1 LDFDREKMMASRPS
15 GHILARLCLALL
27 MAIAIAM
34 PFPVSPFTGYAKAQE
49 VRERRSIIDL
59 LFNRGSRPRV
69 VARRP
74 AVVRIK
80 RKKIRRPT
88 VVANDRQE
96 TPAEPEVAKQADA
109 KEVLVIGD
117 FMATALADG
126 LTMATENDANIVIEK
141 GTDGSSGLVRT
152 DHLDWPQ
159 SLKLQIDKLHP
170 ALIVIMLGS
179 NDRQQMTVNG
189 QKEKF
194 RSEAWN
200 NEYER
205 RIAALIKVATDNKI
219 PFIWTGLPSFQSPSL
234 SADAATLNS
243 LYRTKAEMAGGV
255 FIDIWDGFADEEGKF
270 IASGSDVNGQP
281 VRLRGSDGLS
291 LTKAGKR
298 KMAFYLEKDLRRL
311 TGTDEVANL
320 IRLDASNLPL
330 NNNAATPTVANIMTV
345 PPVSLAD
352 PELDGAAALLDTNL
366 MPKAS
371 GKSPRDLLIEKG
383 ETEAA
388 PEGRVDDFRWKPA
401 EKPAG

>member
-1 LDFDREKMMASRPS
+1 MTGRSSRY
-15 GHILARLCLALL
+15 LLVRLCIAFLLALAVCL
-27 MAIAIAM
+27 PLPA
-34 PFPVSPFTGYAKAQE
+34 SPFVNNAKAQQ

-59 LFNRGSRPRV
+59 LFRGDRPRV
-69 VARRP
+69 ITKRP

-80 RKKIRRPT
+80 RKKPRPQT
-88 VVANDRQE
+88 IASD
-96 TPAEPEVAKQADA
+96 PAVTGAEVEVTKLPDA
-109 KEVLVIGD
+109 KKVLVIGD

-126 LTMATENDANIVIEK
+126 LTMATSGDTDIVIEK
-141 GTDGSSGLVRT
+141 GTDGSSGLVRS
-152 DHLDWPQ
+152 DHLDWPVA
-159 SLKLQIDKLHP
+159 LKLQIDKIHP
-170 ALIVIMLGS
+170 SLIVIMLGS
-179 NDRQQMTVNG
+179 NDRQQMSVDGTK
-189 QKEKF
+189 QKF

-200 NEYER
+200 TEYER
-205 RIAALIKVATDNKI
+205 RINALIKVATENKI

-243 LYRTKAEMAGGV
+243 LYRAKAEMAGGV

-270 IASGSDVNGQP
+270 VASGSDVNGQP

-311 TGTDEVANL
+311 TGTDAIAEL

-330 NNNAATPTVANIMTV
+330 DTKVTTPAITNILTV
-345 PPVSLAD
+345 PPISLAD
-352 PELDGAAALLDTNL
+352 PELDGTATLLDTGL
-366 MPKAS
+366 MPKTN
-371 GKSPRDLLIEKG
+371 GISPRDLLIEKG

-401 EKPAG
+401 AKPAG

>member
-1 LDFDREKMMASRPS
+1 MASRPAR
-15 GHILARLCLALL
+15 HILVRLCIALL
-27 MAIAIAM
+27 MAFAIAM
-34 PFPVSPFTGYAKAQE
+34 PIPMSPFVSYAKAQE

-59 LFNRGSRPRV
+59 LFFRKGRPKVVNRH
-69 VARRP
+69 P
-74 AVVRIK
+74 AVVRIRRNKK
-80 RKKIRRPT
+80 RKP
-88 VVANDRQE
+88 VESVDNN
-96 TPAEPEVAKQADA
+96 PAATDNVEPEVAKLPDA
-109 KEVLVIGD
+109 KKVLVIGD
-117 FMATALADG
+117 FMATALSDG
-126 LTMATENDANIVIEK
+126 LTMATANDADIVIEK

-159 SLKLQIDKLHP
+159 ALKLQIDKIHP
-170 ALIVIMLGS
+170 SLIVIMLGS
-179 NDRQQMTVNG
+179 NDRQQMAVNG
-189 QKEKF
+189 TKQKF

-205 RIAALIKVATDNKI
+205 RIDTLIKVAADNKI

-243 LYRTKAEMAGGV
+243 LYRAKTETAGGV
-255 FIDIWDGFADEEGKF
+255 FIDVWDGFADEEGKF

-311 TGTDEVANL
+311 TGTDEIANL
-320 IRLDASNLPL
+320 IRLDANNLPL
-330 NNNAATPTVANIMTV
+330 DTKVTV
-345 PPVSLAD
+345 PSYTNILAIPPMSLAD
-352 PELDGAAALLDTNL
+352 PELDGTANLLDSGL
-366 MPKAS
+366 MPKPS

-388 PEGRVDDFRWKPA
+388 PEGRVDDFRWKPPA
-401 EKPAG
+401 KPAG

>member
-1 LDFDREKMMASRPS
+1 MTTRSSRY
-15 GHILARLCLALL
+15 LLVRLSIAFLLALVVCL
-27 MAIAIAM
+27 PLPA
-34 PFPVSPFTGYAKAQE
+34 SPFVNDAKAQQ

-59 LFNRGSRPRV
+59 LFRGDRPRV
-69 VARRP
+69 ITKRP

-80 RKKIRRPT
+80 RKKPRPQT
-88 VVANDRQE
+88 IASD
-96 TPAEPEVAKQADA
+96 PAVTGAEVEVTKLPDA
-109 KEVLVIGD
+109 KKVLVIGD

-126 LTMATENDANIVIEK
+126 LTMATSADTDIVIEK
-141 GTDGSSGLVRT
+141 GTDGSSGLVRS
-152 DHLDWPQ
+152 DHLDWPVA
-159 SLKLQIDKLHP
+159 LKLQIDKIHP
-170 ALIVIMLGS
+170 SLIVIMLGS
-179 NDRQQMTVNG
+179 NDRQQMSVDGTK
-189 QKEKF
+189 QKF

-200 NEYER
+200 SEYER
-205 RIAALIKVATDNKI
+205 RINALIKVATENKI

-243 LYRTKAEMAGGV
+243 LYRAKAEMAGGV

-270 IASGSDVNGQP
+270 VASGSDVNGQP

-311 TGTDEVANL
+311 TGTDAIAEL

-330 NNNAATPTVANIMTV
+330 DTKVTTPAITNILTV
-345 PPVSLAD
+345 PPISLAD
-352 PELDGAAALLDTNL
+352 PELDGTATLLDTGL
-366 MPKAS
+366 MPKTN
-371 GKSPRDLLIEKG
+371 GISPRDLLIEKG

-401 EKPAG
+401 AKPAG

>member
-1 LDFDREKMMASRPS
+1 MASRPS

-27 MAIAIAM
+27 MAFAIAM

-69 VARRP
+69 VAKRP

-96 TPAEPEVAKQADA
+96 TPAEPEIAKQADA
-109 KEVLVIGD
+109 KKVLVIGD
-117 FMATALADG
+117 FMATALSDG

-205 RIAALIKVATDNKI
+205 RIAALIKVAADNKV

-330 NNNAATPTVANIMTV
+330 NDNAATPTVANITTM

-352 PELDGAAALLDTNL
+352 PELDGAAALLDSNL

-401 EKPAG
+401 G

>member
-1 LDFDREKMMASRPS
+1 MASRAS
-15 GHILARLCLALL
+15 GRILVRLGIALL
-27 MAIAIAM
+27 MAAAM
-34 PFPVSPFTGYAKAQE
+34 AVPVPLSPFVTYAKAQE
-49 VRERRSIIDL
+49 VHERRSIIDL
-59 LFNRGSRPRV
+59 LFFRKSRPKV
-69 VARRP
+69 VIEKRP

-80 RKKIRRPT
+80 RKKRKPVT
-88 VVANDRQE
+88 STDGND
-96 TPAEPEVAKQADA
+96 PAATDNTEPEVAKLPDA
-109 KEVLVIGD
+109 KKVLVIGD
-117 FMATALADG
+117 FMATALSDG
-126 LTMATENDANIVIEK
+126 LTMATTNDADIVIEK

-159 SLKLQIDKLHP
+159 ALKLQIDKIHP

-179 NDRQQMTVNG
+179 NDRQQMTVKG
-189 QKEKF
+189 EKQKF

-205 RIAALIKVATDNKI
+205 RIDTLIKVATDNKV

-243 LYRTKAEMAGGV
+243 LYRAKAEKAGGV
-255 FIDIWDGFADEEGKF
+255 FIDVWDGFADEEGKF

-311 TGTDEVANL
+311 TGTDEIANL

-330 NNNAATPTVANIMTV
+330 DTKVTAPTYTNILTVAPM
-345 PPVSLAD
+345 SLAD
-352 PELDGAAALLDTNL
+352 PELDGTAALLDSNL
-366 MPKAS
+366 MPKPS

-383 ETEAA
+383 ETEVA

-401 EKPAG
+401 AKPAG

>member
-1 LDFDREKMMASRPS
+1 MASRPP
-15 GHILARLCLALL
+15 GHILVRLGLALL
-27 MAIAIAM
+27 LALAMAI
-34 PFPVSPFTGYAKAQE
+34 PLPVSPFTDYAGAQE
-49 VRERRSIIDL
+49 VHERRSIIDL
-59 LFNRGSRPRV
+59 LFSRNRPRV
-69 VARRP
+69 VTKRP

-80 RKKIRRPT
+80 RKKVRRPAA
-88 VVANDRQE
+88 VADDRQAA
-96 TPAEPEVAKQADA
+96 PAEPEVAKQADA
-109 KEVLVIGD
+109 KKVLVIGD
-117 FMATALADG
+117 FMATALSDG
-126 LTMATENDANIVIEK
+126 LTMATANDADIVIEK

-159 SLKLQIDKLHP
+159 SLKLQIDKIHP
-170 ALIVIMLGS
+170 ALVVIMLGS
-179 NDRQQMTVNG
+179 NDRQQMVVNG

-205 RIAALIKVATDNKI
+205 RIAMLIKVATDNKI

-234 SADAATLNS
+234 SADAATLNN
-243 LYRTKAEMAGGV
+243 LYRAKAEMAGGV
-255 FIDIWDGFADEEGKF
+255 FIDVWDGFADEEGKF

-311 TGTDEVANL
+311 TGTDAVANL
-320 IRLDASNLPL
+320 IKLNADNLPL
-330 NNNAATPTVANIMTV
+330 NNNAATPTVTNIMTV

-352 PELDGAAALLDTNL
+352 PELDGTTALLDSNI
-366 MPKAS
+366 MPKAT